1 MKPQT
6 TNLLL
11 LHLIVLIFGFT
22 GILGK
27 LITLSSEVL
36 VWWRMIIALSG
47 IIIYMLLM
55 KISRQMSSR
64 MIMMLMLT
72 GVITAAHWITFFE
85 AIKVSTVSVTLAC
98 LSGSTLFTALIEPF
112 FFKRRISISELLM
125 GAAIVC
131 GLVLIFSFETQYV
144 LGITLALLSA
154 LLASLFQVLNG
165 IYIRTEKPSR
175 IAFYEMI
182 GGIIAISL
190 YLILSG
196 NAGTHLFQVSGSD
209 WVWLL
214 LLGIVC
220 TAFAFV
226 VGVKVMETVSP
237 FTVALTINLEPV
249 YGIILAWFI
258 FREEE
263 QMTTGFY
270 LGTIVILG
278 TIFLNAFLKSR
289 KPKTASQN
297 A

>member
-27 LITLSSEVL
+27 LITLPSEVL
-36 VWWRMIIALSG
+36 VWWRMIIAFFG
-47 IIIYMLLM
+47 IILYMRFAGISRKMPTRLMFMLLV
-55 KISRQMSSR
+55 
-64 MIMMLMLT
+64 T

-98 LSGSTLFTALIEPF
+98 LSASTLFTALIEPF

-131 GLVLIFSFETQYV
+131 GLILIFSFETKYV

-182 GGIIAISL
+182 GGVLAISL
-190 YLILSG
+190 YLIASG
-196 NAGTHLFQVSGSD
+196 KADLQLFQVSMQD
-209 WVWLL
+209 WIWLL
-214 LLGIVC
+214 ILGIVC

-258 FREEE
+258 FGADE
-263 QMTTGFY
+263 QMTSGFY

-289 KPKTASQN
+289 KPKPTN
-297 A
+297 

>member
-1 MKPQT
+1 MP
-6 TNLLL
+6 
-11 LHLIVLIFGFT
+11 
-22 GILGK
+22 
-27 LITLSSEVL
+27 SEVL
-36 VWWRMIIALSG
+36 VWWRMIIAFFGIILYMRFSG
-47 IIIYMLLM
+47 I
-55 KISRQMSSR
+55 SRKMPTR
-64 MIMMLMLT
+64 LMLMLMVT

-98 LSGSTLFTALIEPF
+98 LSASTLFTALIEPF

-125 GAAIVC
+125 GAAIVG
-131 GLVLIFSFETQYV
+131 GLILIFSFETQYV

-182 GGIIAISL
+182 GGVLAISI
-190 YLILSG
+190 YLTLSG
-196 NAGTHLFQVSGSD
+196 KADFQLFQVSAAD
-209 WVWLL
+209 WMWLL
-214 LLGIVC
+214 ILGIVC

-258 FREEE
+258 FGADE
-263 QMTTGFY
+263 QMTPGFY

-289 KPKTASQN
+289 KPKPTN
-297 A
+297 

>member
-27 LITLSSEVL
+27 LITLPSEVL
-36 VWWRMIIALSG
+36 VWWRMIIAFFGIILYMRFSG
-47 IIIYMLLM
+47 I
-55 KISRQMSSR
+55 SRKMPPR
-64 MIMMLMLT
+64 LVVMLMLT
-72 GVITAAHWITFFE
+72 GIITAAHWITFFE

-98 LSGSTLFTALIEPF
+98 LSASTLFTALIEPF

-131 GLVLIFSFETQYV
+131 GLILIFSFETQYV

-154 LLASLFQVLNG
+154 LLASFFQVLNG

-175 IAFYEMI
+175 IAFFEMI
-182 GGIIAISL
+182 GGVLAISI
-190 YLILSG
+190 YLIISG
-196 NAGTHLFQVSGSD
+196 KADFQLFQVSATD
-209 WVWLL
+209 WMWLL
-214 LLGIVC
+214 ILGIVC

-258 FREEE
+258 FGADE
-263 QMTTGFY
+263 QMTPGFY

-289 KPKTASQN
+289 KPKPTN
-297 A
+297 